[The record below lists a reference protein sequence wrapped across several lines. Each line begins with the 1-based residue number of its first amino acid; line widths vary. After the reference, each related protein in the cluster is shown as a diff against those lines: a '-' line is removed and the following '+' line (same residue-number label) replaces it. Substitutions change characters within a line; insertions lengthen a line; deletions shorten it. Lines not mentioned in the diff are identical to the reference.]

1 MKNSS
6 AVKYHMF
13 FNVMYQIKN
22 PAQKNVLTTRFLWT
36 TRLETKNLL
45 SENSPTY
52 VSKLSE
58 PGVIEVVNQ
67 NYSLAE
73 PFATIVDN
81 AFLRKS
87 CGIDINMDP
96 YGQQE
101 NYEVTENSWFFR

>member
-1 MKNSS
+1 ML
-6 AVKYHMF
+6 F
-13 FNVMYQIKN
+13 MYYPFRDEKEFWSGY
-22 PAQKNVLTTRFLWT
+22 P
-36 TRLETKNLL
+36 
-45 SENSPTY
+45 PTY